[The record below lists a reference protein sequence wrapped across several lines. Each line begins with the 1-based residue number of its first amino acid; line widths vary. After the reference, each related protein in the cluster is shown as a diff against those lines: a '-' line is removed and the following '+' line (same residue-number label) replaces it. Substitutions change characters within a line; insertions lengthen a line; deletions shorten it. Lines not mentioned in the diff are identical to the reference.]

1 MVLSEVAGVSVE
13 GLAFSEALNRLE
25 QSGRPLALCFRQ
37 PTDKEIKAH
46 QEHELRQ
53 EATAMTN
60 QSMST
65 SPLQSCGVSGVTGGA
80 SMSPAEISD
89 LIDSALAETGST
101 EDTAEDTTQTSREEL
116 YRVFCTFATWGKGAN
131 SPAASPRD
139 SAGGSKPSL
148 SALQFSKLCRDCGIV
163 ESDGAG
169 DGGEVSRADVDLV
182 FSRLVSKSGKG
193 KGSRGLSFAQFEGAL
208 EILSLRRFSNLE

>member
-13 GLAFSEALNRLE
+13 GLTFGEALNRLE

-53 EATAMTN
+53 EATAMKN
-60 QSMST
+60 QSMTT
-65 SPLQSCGVSGVTGGA
+65 SPLQSSGVSGVTGGA

-89 LIDSALAETGST
+89 LIDSALAETGDP
-101 EDTAEDTTQTSREEL
+101 EDTAQASREEL
-116 YRVFCTFATWGKGAN
+116 YRAFCAFATWGKGAN

-139 SAGGSKPSL
+139 PARGSKPSL
-148 SALQFSKLCRDCGIV
+148 SAVQFSKLCRDCGIV
-163 ESDGAG
+163 EPDGAG

-182 FSRLVSKSGKG
+182 FSRLVSKAG

-208 EILSLRRFSNLE
+208 EILSLRRFSDLE